1 MSFKFWLLTELN
13 RKVDLLMVSQTQIAA
28 DVAGLTA
35 QVAKILSEVTTASDI
50 LRARIAELE
59 AQLANAS
66 TDAIPALEA
75 AVTDL
80 KSALQILDDV
90 NPDAP
95 VA

>member
-1 MSFKFWLLTELN
+1 
-13 RKVDLLMVSQTQIAA
+13 MVTQIELA
-28 DVAGLTA
+28 A
-35 QVAKILSEVTTASDI
+35 QVATLTGQVTKILTEITSASDI
-50 LRARIAELE
+50 LRARIVELE
-59 AQLANAS
+59 AQLANAA